1 MSIDAN
7 LPPPRQLDIELAALL
22 DSLSLQQRIR
32 VGPPPPSTRLTLA
45 GGLPAKI
52 LTLCVEADHDKRAS
66 THRTRRIRHANERR
80 RELLP
85 SRCNIPLTVLV
96 TDLETKPVR
105 HYGLLKFL
113 RRASLA
119 RGSSSSSHTSG
130 LGSAS
135 GGGGGCGYY
144 AAALRTP
151 GISHALLRPGLG
163 RARRAPDLMRGVPR
177 ADLHTPRGVRRAAVG
192 SRGMLGGVQCARPRA
207 GTSGLARR

>member
-1 MSIDAN
+1 MQMNDAEN
-7 LPPPRQLDIELAALL
+7 CYQ
-22 DSLSLQQRIR
+22 
-32 VGPPPPSTRLTLA
+32 VSTV
-45 GGLPAKI
+45 I
-52 LTLCVEADHDKRAS
+52 CHDG
-66 THRTRRIRHANERR
+66 T
-80 RELLP
+80 
-85 SRCNIPLTVLV
+85 PLTVLV
-96 TDLETKPVR
+96 TDLEAKPVR

-119 RGSSSSSHTSG
+119 KGSGSHSG

-135 GGGGGCGYY
+135 GGHGYY
-144 AAALRTP
+144 HAAALRTP

-192 SRGMLGGVQCARPRA
+192 SRGLPGGVQCARPRA